1 MMSLGMDEAYMI
13 TAKHQDKGK
22 YACIIWWEK
31 WSHNLSTIINVDVED
46 VGDIQVGKHE
56 WR

>member
-13 TAKHQDKGK
+13 TAKHQEKGK